1 VKGLFPE
8 EFKTI
13 PDLKNKA
20 EEVQRKL
27 ADQADLNVELDDI
40 EAALEKLTVE
50 YRVPVDEAARSV
62 INRELKAAD
71 VESQSFYQDDIDPV
85 DLASIDTADEW
96 VDIVAKV
103 VDLWEPRSDSI
114 SQVGLLGDESGTLKF
129 VSWKTSDLPDLEE
142 GEVYQLENVVT
153 DEYQGNYSVKLNSST
168 DIAHLEDESLNVSDS
183 ASVFEGALVDI
194 QSGSGLIKRCPEE
207 DCTRVLENNRCSEHG
222 EVDGEFDLRIK
233 AVLDD
238 GRTTQKVIFDDEAT
252 EAVGGMSKEEAIEL
266 AMDQLDTTVVA
277 QRLRE
282 KLLGRYFEV
291 TGPEMG
297 QYLLV
302 DEFEKQ
308 AAPAQNDHEAVLIK
322 GRSL

>member
-1 VKGLFPE
+1 M
-8 EFKTI
+8 
-13 PDLKNKA
+13 PDLTSKA
-20 EEVQRKL
+20 EEVQQKL
-27 ADQADLNVELDDI
+27 ADQADIDAEVDGI
-40 EAALEKLTVE
+40 EVALEKLTVE

-62 INRELKAAD
+62 INRELKAAG
-71 VESQSFYQDDIDPV
+71 VESESFYQGDVDPV
-85 DLASIDTADEW
+85 ELASIDTDEEW
-96 VDIVAKV
+96 VDVVAEV
-103 VDLWEPRSDSI
+103 IDLWEPRSDSI

-129 VSWKTSDLPDLEE
+129 VSWETSDLPDLEE
-142 GEVYQLENVVT
+142 GEGYQLESVVT
-153 DEYQGNYSVKLNSST
+153 DEYQGNYSVKLNSAT
-168 DIAHLEDESLNVSDS
+168 DITHCEDAEIDVGDGG
-183 ASVFEGALVDI
+183 SVFEGALVDI

-233 AVLDD
+233 AVLDN
-238 GRTTQKVIFDDEAT
+238 GQITQKVIFNDEAT

-266 AMDQLDTTVVA
+266 AMDKLDTTVVA

-297 QYLLV
+297 RYLLV
-302 DEFEKQ
+302 DEFDQQ
-308 AAPAQNDHEAVLIK
+308 AGPAQNDHESVLIK